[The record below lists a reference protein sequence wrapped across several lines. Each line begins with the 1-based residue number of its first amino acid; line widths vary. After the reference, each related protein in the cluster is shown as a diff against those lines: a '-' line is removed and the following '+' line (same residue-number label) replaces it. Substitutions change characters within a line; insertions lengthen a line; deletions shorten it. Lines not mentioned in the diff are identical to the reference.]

1 MDDFSKY
8 NNNDNGERGE
18 ITKRSGKDLIL
29 DYLKKNGPKTVSEL
43 SKKLFLSRQIIHRH
57 INSLLEDDFISKTG
71 KSPKV
76 FYSVIEDNFGKNTEQ
91 KFDIDK
97 EYLAILEEN
106 FLTISPEGR
115 KLIGLDGF
123 VYWCKQRDFDVYQK
137 VSEYVEIFKKYEKLK
152 IEGFL
157 DGYNKLGNSFKKVC
171 LNKLFYIDFYVWE
184 VFGKTK
190 LGQLLLYSKQSQ
202 DRRMIAELAESVR
215 GKILDFIER
224 ENIDAVGFIPP
235 TVRRE
240 VQFMKVLE
248 ETLNISLPSI
258 NLVKIKT
265 EVSVPQK
272 TLNKLEDR
280 IKNADATIEV
290 GETRRFKKI
299 LLIDDSV
306 GSGATLNQTA
316 CKLKDRN
323 IAGEVIGLAI
333 TGSLKGFDVI
343 SEV

>member
-1 MDDFSKY
+1 MDDFSKF
-8 NNNDNGERGE
+8 NNKDSGEG
-18 ITKRSGKDLIL
+18 IKIIKKSGKDLIL

-57 INSLLEDDFISKTG
+57 INNLLEDGFISKIG
-71 KSPKV
+71 KSPRV
-76 FYSVIEDNFGKNTEQ
+76 FYFVIENTLEKNTEQ

-97 EYLAILEEN
+97 ECLAILEKN
-106 FLTISPEGR
+106 FLTVSPEGR
-115 KLIGLDGF
+115 KLTGLAGF

-137 VSEYVEIFKKYEKLK
+137 VNEYVEIFRKYEELK
-152 IEGFL
+152 VDGFL
-157 DGYNKLGNSFKKVC
+157 DGSNKLRNAFKKVC
-171 LNKLFYIDFYVWE
+171 LDKLLYIDFYSWE

-202 DRRMIAELAESVR
+202 NRRMITGLAESVR
-215 GKILDFIER
+215 DKILDFIER

-248 ETLNISLPSI
+248 ETLNIPIPSI

-280 IKNADATIEV
+280 IKNANATIEV
-290 GETRRFKKI
+290 GEDRKFKKI

-316 CKLKDRN
+316 CKLKDRDM
-323 IAGEVIGLAI
+323 ADEVVGLAI